1 MIGTSEKQD
10 MYLCQEREEAVGC
23 GQRLAIAP
31 IVEDSNPLARRA
43 GMHAADLARL
53 KRCAARLSP
62 VRRLTGLMLRYN
74 PCTGI
79 HQL

>member
-53 KRCAARLSP
+53 KR
-62 VRRLTGLMLRYN
+62 
-74 PCTGI
+74 
-79 HQL
+79 